1 MRKDL
6 SRADESRDGVEGM
19 SRAIDRR
26 LFLLGA
32 AGFGSSLLARSLVA
46 QQQPTQNFAPM
57 EQGAYRPTIRAPRPD
72 ATPKLTVDQRD
83 ALEHRIKC
91 QCGCILDVYTCRTTD
106 FACQVSPAMHR
117 DVLRL
122 VDGGYDADEILKA
135 FIETYGEVAMTEPV
149 KQGFN
154 WAGYFAPSVALA
166 TGAVLLTY
174 FVKRWTNESRVA
186 AEARA
191 AAAGP
196 AGAKVAGMSDDD
208 VARLDRAMRED
219 A

>member
-1 MRKDL
+1 MKD
-6 SRADESRDGVEGM
+6 V
-19 SRAIDRR
+19 IDRR
-26 LFLLGA
+26 MFLLGA
-32 AGFGSSLLARSLVA
+32 AGFGSALIAHDLTA

-57 EQGAYRPTIRAPRPD
+57 EQGAYRPTIRAPKPG
-72 ATPKLTVDQRD
+72 ATPQLTADQRD

-122 VDGGYDADEILKA
+122 VDGGYSGEEILKA

-154 WAGYFAPSVALA
+154 WAGYFAPSVALL
-166 TGAVLLTY
+166 TGAVVLT
-174 FVKRWTNESRVA
+174 VLVRKWTTESRVA
-186 AEARA
+186 NEARA
-191 AAAGP
+191 AAVGP
-196 AGAKVAGMSDDD
+196 SGAKVAGMTDDD
-208 VARLDRAMRED
+208 LARLDRAMRED

>member
-1 MRKDL
+1 MDR
-6 SRADESRDGVEGM
+6 GIG
-19 SRAIDRR
+19 RR
-26 LFLLGA
+26 LFLFGA
-32 AGFGSSLLARSLVA
+32 AGFGSAVLARDLVG
-46 QQQPTQNFAPM
+46 QQQAAQNFAPM
-57 EQGAYRPTIRAPRPD
+57 EQDSYIPCIRPPKPG
-72 ATPKLTVDQRD
+72 ATPQLTVDQRD

-91 QCGCILDVYTCRTTD
+91 QCGCILDIYTCRTTD

-122 VDGGYDADEILKA
+122 VEGGYSGDEILKA

-154 WAGYFAPSVALA
+154 WAGYFAPSIALL
-166 TGAVLLTY
+166 TGAVVLT
-174 FVKRWTNESRVA
+174 VLVRKWTTESRVA

-196 AGAKVAGMSDDD
+196 SGAKVAGMSDDD